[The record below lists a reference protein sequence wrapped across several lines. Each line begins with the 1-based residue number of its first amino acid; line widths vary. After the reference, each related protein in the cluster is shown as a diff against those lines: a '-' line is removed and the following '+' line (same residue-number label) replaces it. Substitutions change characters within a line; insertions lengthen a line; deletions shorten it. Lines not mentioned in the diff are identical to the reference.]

1 MRIIRNRH
9 FGCIGIISVS
19 LLLGCWLTPQPKS
32 ADNQSKP
39 AELLQSGVYGINML
53 QEPSA
58 TWITDHADLLE
69 LYKNLNKRHGGDD
82 GNPPE
87 MDFNIYGVLFLEMGQ
102 KSTGGYAFSFN
113 PSHSHVVASQTVI
126 QVEWNVPLEGTI
138 VTQVLTSPYIL
149 LKVKKTEINSILVLD
164 QNGRPLFEIP
174 IKL

>member
-1 MRIIRNRH
+1 MRIIRNQH
-9 FGCIGIISVS
+9 FGCIGIISIS
-19 LLLGCWLTPQPKS
+19 LLLGCWFTPQPES
-32 ADNQSKP
+32 ADNQSDP
-39 AELLQSGVYGINML
+39 AELLQSGAYGISML

-69 LYKNLNKRHGGDD
+69 LYKNLNKRHSGDD

-126 QVEWNVPLEGTI
+126 QVGWNVPPEGAI

-149 LKVKKTEINSILVLD
+149 LKVKKTEINTILVLD
-164 QNGRPLFEIP
+164 QNGRSLFEIP